1 MSQAPIPNAV
11 QTSAHSVYIK
21 CLFVTAASTILVA
34 ATLGL
39 LSAKLTS
46 AVARNGIVE
55 IGAISTSHAANALG
69 GAIRFNKVDDINDQI
84 TRVLEASGGSA
95 IGAVV
100 YGQNGETLGQMASD
114 GADMA
119 SLRATANDALMQRV
133 STTARNGLDVA
144 VPIRFGQDGTLVGV
158 VAIAWTAKP
167 ILAALQTER
176 DQTFTISAGVMILM
190 LVLSTLI
197 FRAILGQPLTRLQTA
212 VSAVTDG
219 KYSHAISDTQRK
231 DEIGQLARNLE
242 KMRDGLAA
250 GHQASETTRE
260 AQVKQRVV
268 LSTLTNALKAL
279 AAGDLTVR
287 IREEFTPEYG
297 QLRAD
302 FNATAETLHDTMTAV
317 VSNAETIRA
326 ESEEI
331 GEQSSAL
338 SRRTENQAATLEET
352 AAALD
357 ELTTSVRA
365 AAQGAQD
372 VEKIV
377 QQARSEATDSTT
389 VVSETVTA
397 MSAIE
402 SSSNQISTI
411 ISVIDDIA
419 FQTNLLA
426 LNAGVEAARAG
437 DAGRGFAV
445 VASEVR
451 ALAQRSSEAA
461 QQIKTLIGGSSA
473 QVSLGVKLVGD
484 TGVALT
490 AITERVIQISAL
502 TSDMASAAGE
512 QSRSLA
518 ELNIGVGQLDKATQQ
533 NAGMVEAA
541 DAASQK
547 LRQQA
552 AELSNL
558 IARFNISAVH
568 GHPVRSRAA

>member
-1 MSQAPIPNAV
+1 MSHLPISKIA

-21 CLFVTAASTILVA
+21 CLFVTAVSTILVT
-34 ATLGL
+34 ATLAI
-39 LSAKLTS
+39 LSARLTNT
-46 AVARNGIVE
+46 VAQNGIVE
-55 IGAISTSHAANALG
+55 IGAINTSNAASALG

-84 TRVLEASGGSA
+84 ARVLEVSGGSA

-100 YGQNGETLGQMASD
+100 YGQDGETLGQMA
-114 GADMA
+114 GEGVDMV
-119 SLRATANDALMQRV
+119 SLRATANDALMQRINI
-133 STTARNGLDVA
+133 SSRNGLDVA
-144 VPIRFGQDGTLVGV
+144 VPIQFGQDEALVGV
-158 VAIAWTAKP
+158 LAVAWTAKP
-167 ILAALQTER
+167 ILAALQAER
-176 DQTFTISAGVMILM
+176 NQTFTISAGVMILM
-190 LVLSTLI
+190 LVFATVI
-197 FRAILGQPLTRLQTA
+197 FRSILGQPLTRLQTA
-212 VSAVTDG
+212 VSAVTEG
-219 KYSHAISDTQRK
+219 KYNYAISDTQRK

-250 GHQASETTRE
+250 GHQASEATRE
-260 AQVKQRVV
+260 AQLKQRAV
-268 LSTLTNALKAL
+268 LSTLSNALQAL
-279 AAGDLTVR
+279 ATGDLTARV
-287 IREEFTPEYG
+287 REEFTPEYA
-297 QLRAD
+297 QLRSD

-326 ESEEI
+326 ESDEI

-411 ISVIDDIA
+411 ISVIDDIS